1 MGSGGIACLV
11 RDTLRDRVSV
21 VAADEHAR
29 FMWIRARV
37 RVSPLRDIYIAV
49 CYFPPASSPFAI
61 HNKADGDPF
70 TDLYTD
76 ITKYS
81 TVGEVILIG
90 DFNARIRDLQIPLH
104 DRSEDVFCT
113 RGMDLTSVGLHR
125 ISEDSSGPTTAYG
138 KHLL

>member
-11 RDTLRDRVSV
+11 RDTLRDRVSI

-29 FMWIRARV
+29 FMWIRARFK
-37 RVSPLRDIYIAV
+37 VSPPRDIYIAV
-49 CYFPPASSPFAI
+49 CYFSLASSPFAI

-81 TVGEVILIG
+81 TDGEIILMG
-90 DFNARIRDLQIPLH
+90 YFNARTRDLHIPLH

-113 RGMDLTSVGLHR
+113 RGMDPTSVGLHR
-125 ISEDSSGPTTAYG
+125 ISKDSLGPTTAYR
-138 KHLL
+138 KHPL

>member
-1 MGSGGIACLV
+1 MRLLPDIIGYQWFSICRQETKSSGGVKGSGGIACLV

-37 RVSPLRDIYIAV
+37 RVSPPRDIYIAV

-81 TVGEVILIG
+81 TDGEVILMG
-90 DFNARIRDLQIPLH
+90 DFNARNRDLQIPLH
-104 DRSEDVFCT
+104 EVKKMCF
-113 RGMDLTSVGLHR
+113 V
-125 ISEDSSGPTTAYG
+125 SGG
-138 KHLL
+138 